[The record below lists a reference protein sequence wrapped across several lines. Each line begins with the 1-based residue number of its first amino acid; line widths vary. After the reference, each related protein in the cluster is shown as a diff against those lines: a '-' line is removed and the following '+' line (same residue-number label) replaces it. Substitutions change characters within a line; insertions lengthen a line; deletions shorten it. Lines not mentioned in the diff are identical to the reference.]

1 MASNFLELSEVNA
14 GFDGRPVLV
23 GLSLI
28 VAQGSAVAVIGPN
41 GHGKTT
47 LLRCISGLVALTSGE
62 VRFGGSSLVG
72 MSVEAIAS
80 HGLVHVVQ
88 GDNNFPE
95 MTVHDNL
102 VVSAHLRGSSD
113 EINRCLE
120 EVHALFPKLLERSKQ
135 IAGTLSGGENR
146 MLSIGRGLMAGGR
159 LLLLDEPSLG
169 LAPVVIDHI
178 YEVIAKLKAK
188 GVTIVIVEEN
198 ASKVVDLVDKIY
210 LLDDGQ
216 FVWEG
221 TPDQLEM
228 QREVVETY
236 LGG

>member
-1 MASNFLELSEVNA
+1 
-14 GFDGRPVLV
+14 
-23 GLSLI
+23 
-28 VAQGSAVAVIGPN
+28 
-41 GHGKTT
+41 
-47 LLRCISGLVALTSGE
+47 
-62 VRFGGSSLVG
+62 
-72 MSVEAIAS
+72 
-80 HGLVHVVQ
+80 
-88 GDNNFPE
+88 
-95 MTVHDNL
+95 
-102 VVSAHLRGSSD
+102 
-113 EINRCLE
+113 
-120 EVHALFPKLLERSKQ
+120 
-135 IAGTLSGGENR
+135 
-146 MLSIGRGLMAGGR
+146 MAGGR

-178 YEVIAKLKAK
+178 YEAIATLKAK

-198 ASKVVDLVDKIY
+198 ASKVVDLVNKIY